1 MQDIK
6 IFKTSEKEF
15 IITKNFVRMMIIV
28 FALLILSIL
37 NVCGLDEE
45 ILSAMVK
52 VTTLASTKKIVG
64 IGVTA
69 VIIAV
74 IYALMNNKN
83 KKKLLIRIGITAG
96 VVLILGITPILGWIY
111 LGLSKVLGLALK
123 LHKIVESCEFYIL
136 YISLIA
142 FTKSDE

>member
-74 IYALMNNKN
+74 IVKAAVIFQAVGELDVY
-83 KKKLLIRIGITAG
+83 R
-96 VVLILGITPILGWIY
+96 
-111 LGLSKVLGLALK
+111 
-123 LHKIVESCEFYIL
+123 
-136 YISLIA
+136 
-142 FTKSDE
+142 